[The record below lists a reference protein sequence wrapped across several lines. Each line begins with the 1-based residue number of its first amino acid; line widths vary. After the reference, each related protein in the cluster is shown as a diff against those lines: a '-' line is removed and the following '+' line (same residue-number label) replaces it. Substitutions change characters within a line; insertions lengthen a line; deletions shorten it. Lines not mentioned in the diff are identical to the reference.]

1 MTKEDVI
8 QEVSNW
14 SNEKTDYYADNLE
27 NFSLYYSLFS
37 DVVDDT
43 YDQFEKEDSNLTFL
57 SIVAGLAESIVRGI
71 PEKDV
76 KYYAM
81 IAVIYDTIQIYQS

>member
-1 MTKEDVI
+1 MA
-8 QEVSNW
+8 SP
-14 SNEKTDYYADNLE
+14 ADTSGQADPALASPAGT
-27 NFSLYYSLFS
+27 FGWVHPASAFP
-37 DVVDDT
+37 VDT